1 MMTTMT
7 TRRATRN
14 KVGSHHHIR
23 SIDVEDQDETGY
35 APTMPAAPPSATTR
49 TRSTQA
55 RHGWSCSSSFS
66 VFSIVGI
73 LVIGSC
79 LVWQLMWIK
88 HLTLALGLSAAAD
101 EDQHHHLHYPNRA
114 TTTTTTTIPSTASS
128 SSSSSTDTSS
138 SSSLVQHELIREVL
152 LREAPWAESHGGT
165 FVIYSCIVIC
175 FSRFSFCCCLY
186 FSNDTN
192 TNLINYYS
200 TIPADHWGY
209 LGAGLLYYAFA
220 YAFRSETI
228 VVLGSGGGYVC
239 IILLYSYLCIHCSL
253 LPSYITCMFVYL

>member
-1 MMTTMT
+1 MMTMT

-14 KVGSHHHIR
+14 KVESHDHIR

-35 APTMPAAPPSATTR
+35 VAMTTPAAPPSATTR
-49 TRSTQA
+49 TRSAQA

-66 VFSIVGI
+66 VFSILGI

-101 EDQHHHLHYPNRA
+101 EDQHLHYPNRA
-114 TTTTTTTIPSTASS
+114 TTTTTTIPSTAPA
-128 SSSSSTDTSS
+128 SSSSTA
-138 SSSLVQHELIREVL
+138 SSLVQHELIREVL
-152 LREAPWAESHGGT
+152 LREAPWAESVSRNLCNNNRRRNKKRGKRNQKFTEETLTLLSFTFLQHG
-165 FVIYSCIVIC
+165 
-175 FSRFSFCCCLY
+175 
-186 FSNDTN
+186 
-192 TNLINYYS
+192 
-200 TIPADHWGY
+200 ADHWGY